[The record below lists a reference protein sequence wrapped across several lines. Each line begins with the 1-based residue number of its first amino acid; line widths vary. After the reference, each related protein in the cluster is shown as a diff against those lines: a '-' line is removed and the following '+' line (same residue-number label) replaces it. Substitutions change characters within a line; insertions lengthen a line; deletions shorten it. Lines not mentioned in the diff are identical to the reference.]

1 MIWDPSRRGG
11 QISEG
16 VFEYANGRERQ
27 AKNVNGRGGER

>member
-1 MIWDPSRRGG
+1 MIWDPSLRDG

-16 VFEYANGRERQ
+16 ISKYANGRERQ